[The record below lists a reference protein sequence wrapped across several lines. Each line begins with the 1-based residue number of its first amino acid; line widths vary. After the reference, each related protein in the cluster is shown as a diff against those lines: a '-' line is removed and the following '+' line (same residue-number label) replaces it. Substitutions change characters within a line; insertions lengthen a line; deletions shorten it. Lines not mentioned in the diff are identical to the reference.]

1 MTYRPIAFLIL
12 VSVLPGCAIGPEF
25 QRPTLPVDTQWHAPL
40 PAAHGGEVRAL
51 SHWWSHWND
60 AALTNLIEHAQ
71 MHNTSVAQA
80 AARIGEARATVS
92 GQTAVLFPAFNARG
106 SETKSKGGNQG
117 NPFAAP
123 GELQHMR
130 TGSIDAAWEFDV
142 VGGARRAREAST
154 SRLDARTA
162 DWHDARVSVAAEV
175 ALQYTN
181 FRTCEVLVTGYEADA
196 ASRAK
201 TTELTQL
208 KTRAGLESPANAALA
223 DASLAEARAR
233 LVAQRTECETIVK
246 AMVALTGLQ
255 ETSMR
260 ATLKPG
266 TATLPAPATF
276 DVRAVPAEWLSQ
288 RPDLLASEAE
298 ARAASAEIG
307 VAIADRFPR
316 LTLTGTIGTT
326 EFLGTSAASAG
337 AFAGRS
343 WSYGPALSLPL
354 FDFGR
359 RAAVVE
365 GNRARFEGAVAA
377 YRGKVAAAVREV
389 EEALVR
395 LHGANAR
402 TADAEK
408 ALAGYKQFL
417 AATEARVKAGIGNL
431 PELEDARRNVV
442 ASQGVAV
449 GVARERVAA
458 WIALYKSMGGGFAG
472 AGQATAQTD
481 QSNQKKSAS

>member
-1 MTYRPIAFLIL
+1 MTHRLLISAPL
-12 VSVLPGCAIGPEF
+12 VFTLAGCAIGPDY
-25 QRPTLPVDTQWHAPL
+25 QRPALPVVTQWQAPL
-40 PAAHGGEVRAL
+40 PAAHAGQIGQLTE
-51 SHWWSHWND
+51 WWSRWND
-60 AALTNLIEHAQ
+60 AALTSLIDHAQ
-71 MHNTSVAQA
+71 THNATLAQS

-106 SETKSKGGNQG
+106 SDSKSKGGNQG
-117 NPFAAP
+117 NPFAPP

-130 TGSIDAAWEFDV
+130 AGSIDASWEFDV

-162 DWHDARVSVAAEV
+162 EWHDARVSVAAEV

-181 FRTCEVLVTGYEADA
+181 LRTCEVLVTGYEADA

-223 DASLAEARAR
+223 DASVAEARAR
-233 LVAQRTECETIVK
+233 LVAQRTECETIIK
-246 AMVALTGLQ
+246 ALVALTGMP
-255 ETSMR
+255 ETALR
-260 ATLKPG
+260 TTLKPG
-266 TATLPAPATF
+266 NATLPAPATF
-276 DVRAVPAEWLSQ
+276 EVRAVPAEWLSQ
-288 RPDLLASEAE
+288 RPDLIGAEAE

-307 VAIADRFPR
+307 VAMADRFPR
-316 LTLTGTIGTT
+316 LTLTGTLGTT
-326 EFLGTSAASAG
+326 EFLGASAASAG

-343 WSYGPALSLPL
+343 WSYGPTLSLPL

-359 RAAVVE
+359 RAAAVE
-365 GNRARFEGAVAA
+365 GNRSRFEGAVAA

-389 EEALVR
+389 EESLVR

-408 ALAGYKQFL
+408 ALAGYKQYL
-417 AATEARVKAGIGNL
+417 AATEARVKAGAGNL
-431 PELEDARRNVV
+431 PELEEARRNVV

-449 GVARERVAA
+449 GVARERLAA
-458 WIALYKSMGGGFAG
+458 WIALYKSMGGGFTA
-472 AGQATAQTD
+472 ADQATVQQHPSIDT
-481 QSNQKKSAS
+481 KSAS